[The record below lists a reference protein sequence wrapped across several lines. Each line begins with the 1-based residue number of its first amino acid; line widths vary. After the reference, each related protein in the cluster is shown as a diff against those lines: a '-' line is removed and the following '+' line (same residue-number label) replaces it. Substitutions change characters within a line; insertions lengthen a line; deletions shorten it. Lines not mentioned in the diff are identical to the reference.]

1 MNYSV
6 NKEETV
12 TIEVDKSKFI
22 GIIKNFKNLA
32 EFNDFLENLHKMHPK
47 ARHICYAYN
56 INGEIKMSDNGELSG
71 TAGKPI
77 YNVIYFNNLKNV
89 AIFVIRYFGGQLLG
103 SGKLLRTYSEVSKKL
118 IENIKLIPLIKEKL
132 LKVSVDYNV
141 YNTFKYFL
149 VSLHFDILNEVFN
162 DKIFIEFYVSIDFD
176 FKSIKERFIDTVIL
190 VESYEVERLK
200 E

>member
-1 MNYSV
+1 M
-6 NKEETV
+6 
-12 TIEVDKSKFI
+12 
-22 GIIKNFKNLA
+22 
-32 EFNDFLENLHKMHPK
+32 
-47 ARHICYAYN
+47 C
-56 INGEIKMSDNGELSG
+56 DNGEPSG

-149 VSLHFDILNEVFN
+149 VSLHFDILNEAFN
-162 DKIFIEFYVSIDFD
+162 DKIFIEFYVPIDFD
-176 FKSIKERFIDTVIL
+176 FMSIKERFIDTVSL

>member
-56 INGEIKMSDNGELSG
+56 IDGEIKMSDNGEPSG

-162 DKIFIEFYVSIDFD
+162 DKIFIEFYVPIDFD

>member
-56 INGEIKMSDNGELSG
+56 INGEIKMSDNGEPSG

-162 DKIFIEFYVSIDFD
+162 DKIFIEFYVPIDFD
-176 FKSIKERFIDTVIL
+176 FKSIKERFIDTVSL

>member
-32 EFNDFLENLHKMHPK
+32 EFNDFLENLHKTHPK

-56 INGEIKMSDNGELSG
+56 INGEIKMSDNGEPSG

-162 DKIFIEFYVSIDFD
+162 DKIFIEFYVPIDFD
-176 FKSIKERFIDTVIL
+176 FKSIKERFIDTVSL

>member
-56 INGEIKMSDNGELSG
+56 INGEIKMNDNGEPSG

-162 DKIFIEFYVSIDFD
+162 DKIFIEFYVPIDFD
-176 FKSIKERFIDTVIL
+176 FKSIKERFIDTVSL
-190 VESYEVERLK
+190 VENYEVERLK

>member
-56 INGEIKMSDNGELSG
+56 INGEIKMSDNGEPSG

-162 DKIFIEFYVSIDFD
+162 DKIFIEFYVPIDFD
-176 FKSIKERFIDTVIL
+176 FESIKERFIDTVIL

>member
-1 MNYSV
+1 MNYSI

-32 EFNDFLENLHKMHPK
+32 EFNDFLENLHKNHPK

-56 INGEIKMSDNGELSG
+56 INGEIKMCDNGEPSG

-149 VSLHFDILNEVFN
+149 VSLHFDILNEAFN
-162 DKIFIEFYVSIDFD
+162 DKIFIEFYVPIDFD
-176 FKSIKERFIDTVIL
+176 FKSIKERFIDTVSL

>member
-1 MNYSV
+1 MNYSI

-32 EFNDFLENLHKMHPK
+32 EFNDFLENLHKKHPK

-56 INGEIKMSDNGELSG
+56 INGEIKMSDNGEPSG

-162 DKIFIEFYVSIDFD
+162 DKIFIEFYVPIDFD
-176 FKSIKERFIDTVIL
+176 FKSIKERFIDTVSL

>member
-1 MNYSV
+1 MNYSI

-47 ARHICYAYN
+47 ARHICYVYN
-56 INGEIKMSDNGELSG
+56 INGEIKMNDNGEPSG

-162 DKIFIEFYVSIDFD
+162 DKIFIEFYVPIDFD
-176 FKSIKERFIDTVIL
+176 FESIKERFIDTVIL

>member
-56 INGEIKMSDNGELSG
+56 INGEIKMSDNGEPSG

-162 DKIFIEFYVSIDFD
+162 DKIFIEFYVPIDFD

>member
-1 MNYSV
+1 MNYSI

-32 EFNDFLENLHKMHPK
+32 EFNDFLENLHKKHPK

-56 INGEIKMSDNGELSG
+56 INGEIKMSDNGEPSG

-118 IENIKLIPLIKEKL
+118 IENIKLITLIKEKL

-162 DKIFIEFYVSIDFD
+162 DKIFIEFYVPIDFD